1 MSAEQSQQSL
11 AGPGKQKDFA
21 KPPEASGGSENPTT
35 NQEDNDTDK
44 RTVPL
49 ASHIEGVKEMTVAGT
64 QRIMDIVKDL
74 PDEMEG
80 IVINFVVNLKQEPEK
95 TNRTVNNMVR
105 IGVSKGKYKA
115 PYDFDANNEEVY
127 AMIMESASKL

>member
-11 AGPGKQKDFA
+11 AGQGKQKDFA

-49 ASHIEGVKEMTVAGT
+49 ASHIEGVKEMTAAGT